1 MLSPSSLLRKY
12 GIRPLKRLGQCF
24 LFDRNIMEK
33 IIRIADVRD
42 TDTVVEIGAG
52 IGVLT
57 DMIASRAGRV
67 VALEVD
73 RLLVDL
79 LRREL
84 ADRGNVDIIHE
95 DVLRFDFST
104 VDPCGRPG
112 TSQGAREQKLKVIGN
127 VPYNISSQILLRLLE
142 YRHSIGRIVLMLQRE
157 VAERLAASPG
167 TKDYGP
173 LSVYV
178 ALYTEPTLE
187 SRVAASCFHPRPDVE
202 SRILRL
208 DVRNEPLCR
217 VDNADFFQRLVRASF
232 SKRRKTLL
240 NNLKSPQLALTG
252 VRIDAA
258 LKALDIDGARRAET
272 LSVKEF
278 SALSNF
284 LGRA

>member
-1 MLSPSSLLRKY
+1 MSSPSSLLRKY

-57 DMIASRAGRV
+57 DMIASRASRV

-79 LRREL
+79 LRKEL
-84 ADRGNVDIIHE
+84 GDRGNVEVIHA
-95 DVLRFDFST
+95 DVLRFDFSQ
-104 VDPCGRPG
+104 VDTGSPQER
-112 TSQGAREQKLKVIGN
+112 LKVIGN

-252 VRIDAA
+252 AQIDSA

>member
-1 MLSPSSLLRKY
+1 MSSPSSLLRKY

-24 LFDRNIMEK
+24 LYDRNIMEK

-57 DMIASRAGRV
+57 DMIANRARRV

-79 LRREL
+79 LRNEL
-84 ADRGNVDIIHE
+84 GDRCNVEVIHA
-95 DVLRFDFST
+95 DVLRFDFSQ
-104 VDPCGRPG
+104 VDTGSPQER
-112 TSQGAREQKLKVIGN
+112 LKVIGN

-187 SRVAASCFHPRPDVE
+187 SRVAASCFHPHPDVE

-217 VDNADFFQRLVRASF
+217 VDNADYFQRLVRASF

-252 VRIDAA
+252 AQIDSA
-258 LKALDIDGARRAET
+258 LTALGIDGVRRAET
-272 LSVKEF
+272 LSVNEF
-278 SALSNF
+278 AALSNL

>member
-1 MLSPSSLLRKY
+1 MSSPSSLLRKY

-24 LFDRNIMEK
+24 LCDRNILEK
-33 IIRIADVRD
+33 IVRIADVRD

-57 DMIASRAGRV
+57 GMIASRARRV
-67 VALEVD
+67 IALEVD

-79 LRREL
+79 LRKEL
-84 ADRGNVDIIHE
+84 GDRGNVEIIHR
-95 DVLRFDFST
+95 DVLRFDFSG
-104 VDPCGRPG
+104 VVPERG
-112 TSQGAREQKLKVIGN
+112 QEKLKVIGN

-187 SRVAASCFHPRPDVE
+187 SRVAASCFQPRPDVE

-208 DVRNEPLCR
+208 DVRSEPLCR
-217 VDNADFFQRLVRASF
+217 VDDAEYFHRLVRASF

-252 VRIDAA
+252 ARIDSA
-258 LKALDIDGARRAET
+258 LTTLGIDGARRAET

-278 SALSNF
+278 AALSNL